1 MVFGIVTISKQ
12 KEWRKMYN
20 KKPHIDINTNG
31 QVICGYEQIFTK
43 IGEFDAIAIECY
55 PGVDLVDLENRLKGS
70 FPDYKI
76 VNVENYV
83 IGEENIQ
90 NKIKLN
96 ITDDRVFGYMSNHT
110 IDQFYDVE
118 QLNKFAQENE
128 GNKVVYCGFG
138 ALLLEKY
145 VNLKV
150 YINLARWEI
159 QTRHRQG
166 MSNWMSSNHNEEA
179 IGKFKRG
186 FFFEWRVADRLK
198 KQKLFGCDYIIDGNV
213 TTDPKMISV
222 DTYIECLKQS
232 VKKPFRLV
240 PFFDPGV
247 WGGQW
252 MKNNLGLEENGSN
265 YAWSFDGVVEE
276 NSVQYK
282 IGNELL
288 EMPAI
293 DIVFFEP
300 KALLGKKVYGRFG
313 TEFPIRFDFLDTVE
327 GQNLSLQ
334 VHPLTSYI
342 QEQFGMNYT
351 QDESYYILDKKED
364 EDCYVYIGVKD
375 GVDKEE
381 LFAAL
386 EAAKT
391 SNSFDDEKY
400 INKVK
405 VEKHDHILIPAGTV
419 HCSGANTMILEIS
432 ATPYIFTFKLWD
444 WNRLGTNG
452 LPRPIHLEHGKEV
465 LQMDRNATYA
475 EDYLVNHFTTIS
487 EDEEK
492 TGLHEAEFIETRRFF
507 TTKEIKHSCDGS
519 VNMLNVVSGT
529 GVVVGSVNN
538 QFEDYIVNY
547 AETFIIPEQVKE
559 YTIRS
564 VDGQEVG
571 YIKAYVR

>member
-1 MVFGIVTISKQ
+1 
-12 KEWRKMYN
+12 MYN
-20 KKPHIDINTNG
+20 KKPHIDVTTKTSIVTGYQEIFSKINKSS
-31 QVICGYEQIFTK
+31 K
-43 IGEFDAIAIECY
+43 ILIECY
-55 PGVDLVDLENRLKGS
+55 PGVDLNDLAARLKEG
-70 FPDYKI
+70 FPDYQI
-76 VNVENYV
+76 INVEDYTL
-83 IGEENIQ
+83 GETEIQ
-90 NKIKLN
+90 KMIASN
-96 ITDDRVFGYMSNHT
+96 ITDDRVFGYMSNHV
-110 IDQFYDVE
+110 IEDFY
-118 QLNKFAQENE
+118 QLDKLINDANDLKNS
-128 GNKVVYCGFG
+128 KVIYFGFG
-138 ALLLEKY
+138 ALLLEEY
-145 VNLKV
+145 VDLKI
-150 YINLARWEI
+150 YINMARWEI
-159 QTRHRQG
+159 QSRHRKG
-166 MSNWMSSNHNEEA
+166 MPNWMAGNDSEEA

-198 KQKLFGCDYIIDGNV
+198 KLKLFSCDYIIDGN
-213 TTDPKMISV
+213 DISNPKMIEIE
-222 DTYIECLKQS
+222 TYIECLKQA
-232 VKKPFRLV
+232 VNKPFRLV

-282 IGNELL
+282 IGETLL

-300 KALLGKKVYGRFG
+300 QALLGKKVYGRFG
-313 TEFPIRFDFLDTVE
+313 TEFPIRFDFLDTIE

-342 QEQFGMNYT
+342 QEKFGMNYT

-381 LFAAL
+381 LFDAL

-391 SNSFDDEKY
+391 TNEFDDEKY

-405 VEKHDHILIPAGTV
+405 IEKHDHILIPAGTV

-465 LQMDRNATYA
+465 LQMDRDSTYA
-475 EDYLVNHFTTIS
+475 KDYLVNHFTKIS

-507 TTKEIKHSCDGS
+507 TKKEIIHSCDGS
-519 VNMLNVVSGT
+519 VNMLNVVSGK
-529 GVVVGSVNN
+529 GIIVSSPVG
-538 QFEDYIVNY
+538 QFEDYVVNY
-547 AETFIIPEQVKE
+547 AETFIVPEQIKE
-559 YTIRS
+559 YAIKP
-564 VDGQEVG
+564 VDGEEVG